1 MYSKLALFVASA
13 FALGA
18 VAAPGGEPAPST
30 GGQNS
35 QCDVGKIDCCQST
48 QDAKSS
54 AVQTLA
60 GLLGIDLGGV
70 TGLVGLTCNGL
81 SGSSCTAQPVC
92 CTGNSFDGL
101 IVVGCSPINVS
112 V

>member
-35 QCDVGKIDCCQST
+35 QCDVGKIDCCEST

-54 AVQTLA
+54 AVQNLA
-60 GLLGIDLGGV
+60 GLLGIDLGGI
-70 TGLVGLTCNGL
+70 TGIVGVNCGILG
-81 SGSSCTAQPVC
+81 GSSCSAQPVC
-92 CTGNSFDGL
+92 CTGNSFHGL
-101 IVVGCSPINVS
+101 IVVGCSPINVNL
-112 V
+112 